1 MASRDGP
8 GLPQP
13 PATYGLPAS
22 VTTRGARAVRAV
34 IAIVTGIVLA
44 ASATSPRAAS
54 GDAKVVVA
62 TIGSQEV
69 TQQQL
74 EDRVRGKLVEL
85 ETARYEILREGLD
98 ELIDEI
104 LLEQAATAQNKT
116 PEELLKQEVEDKVT
130 ALDATNPISAEQVDQ
145 FYAEYKDR
153 LGDRPLEELRPSI
166 ERYLQ
171 AQRMET
177 ARVDFTETLRKN
189 ASVSVRL
196 QAPTV
201 EVSAEGPARGP
212 QDAAV
217 TIVEFS
223 DFECPFCQRAAETVD
238 KIVAEY
244 GDRVRLVYRHYPLPS
259 HANARRAAEASAC
272 AHEAGKFWPYHD
284 LLFKNQDA
292 LAETDLITYAQEAG
306 IDEASFRS
314 CLESD
319 RGTAIVD
326 KDAADGDAAGVSG
339 TPAFFVNGRPLSG
352 ALPYETFKE
361 AVDEA
366 MAQRGSP
373 AGGQG
378 ETITERSRAGS

>member
-1 MASRDGP
+1 MQGGHAARVVMA
-8 GLPQP
+8 
-13 PATYGLPAS
+13 T
-22 VTTRGARAVRAV
+22 VTA
-34 IAIVTGIVLA
+34 IVLA
-44 ASATSPRAAS
+44 SAATSPRAAA
-54 GDAKVVVA
+54 DQAKVVVA

-69 TQQQL
+69 TQQEL
-74 EDRVRGKLVEL
+74 EDRVRGKLIEL
-85 ETARYEILREGLD
+85 ETTRYEILREGLD

-104 LLEQAATAQNKT
+104 LLEQAAKAQNKT
-116 PEELLKQEVEDKVT
+116 PEELIKQEVEDKV
-130 ALDATNPISAEQVDQ
+130 ASLDATNPIGAEQVDQ

-166 ERYLQ
+166 EKYLQ

-177 ARVDFTETLRKN
+177 ARVDFAEALRKN
-189 ASVSVRL
+189 ASVSVKL
-196 QAPTV
+196 QPPTV

-259 HANARRAAEASAC
+259 HANARRAAEASTC

-284 LLFKNQDA
+284 LLFKNQHA
-292 LAETDLITYAQEAG
+292 LAETDLIKYAREAG
-306 IDEASFRS
+306 IDETSFRS
-314 CLESD
+314 CLESG
-319 RGTAIVD
+319 RGTAAVD
-326 KDAADGDAAGVSG
+326 KDAAAGDAAGVNG

-361 AVDEA
+361 AIDEA
-366 MAQRGSP
+366 MVQRRSP
-373 AGGQG
+373 AGGPG
-378 ETITERSRAGS
+378 LTTAEGSRAGS